1 MSRAQV
7 LVECAL
13 MVALSVALSMIPGFS
28 LPFGGTVSWF
38 STLPII
44 AVSLRH
50 RSRWG
55 VAAALVY
62 SLTQLL
68 LGISNVA
75 AVPAKTA
82 GAMALCALLDYI
94 VAYTALGFTGAIAGA
109 IKAPD
114 ALAVSIGIALTGTAR
129 LGCSVLSGVLV
140 WEVDWGYSLSYN
152 ALWCVPDVLITLL
165 GAVLLSRIKLLS
177 LSPENHHVSIE

>member
-28 LPFGGTVSWF
+28 MPFGGTVSWF
-38 STLPII
+38 STLPVI

-50 RSRWG
+50 GSRWG
-55 VAAALVY
+55 MAAALVY

-68 LGISNVA
+68 LGMSNVA

-82 GAMALCALLDYI
+82 GAMALCALLDY
-94 VAYTALGFTGAIAGA
+94 VAAYTALGFTGAVAGA
-109 IKAPD
+109 VRAPG
-114 ALAVSIGIALTGTAR
+114 ALSVSIGIAVTGAAR
-129 LGCSVLSGVLV
+129 LVCSILSGVLV
-140 WEVDWGYSLSYN
+140 WGAYAPENMNLWVYSLIYN
-152 ALWCVPDVLITLL
+152 TLWCVPDILIALT
-165 GAVLLSRIKLLS
+165 GAVLLSRIKRLNL
-177 LSPENHHVSIE
+177 V